1 MSLKF
6 FVKTPRHRPRFLESV
21 GRLTADGMTVIKES
35 LKILWRC
42 QLRKPSFLQDNH
54 EICFVGAEGFDDLS
68 QVDPK
73 GDALL
78 EEALEA
84 DKSKEWY
91 EKKKRSKDEAK

>member
-1 MSLKF
+1 MSTPTFLLSTP
-6 FVKTPRHRPRFLESV
+6 VENSEATWKTA
-21 GRLTADGMTVIKES
+21 TK
-35 LKILWRC
+35 C
-42 QLRKPSFLQDNH
+42 NKPYFLQDNH

>member
-1 MSLKF
+1 MKINRRS
-6 FVKTPRHRPRFLESV
+6 
-21 GRLTADGMTVIKES
+21 GLTEIKES
-35 LKILWRC
+35 LKFLWRC
-42 QLRKPSFLQDNH
+42 QLRTPSFLQDNH

>member
-1 MSLKF
+1 MSTPTF
-6 FVKTPRHRPRFLESV
+6 FLSTPVENSEATRNKT
-21 GRLTADGMTVIKES
+21 IK
-35 LKILWRC
+35 C
-42 QLRKPSFLQDNH
+42 NKPYFLQDNH

>member
-1 MSLKF
+1 M
-6 FVKTPRHRPRFLESV
+6 
-21 GRLTADGMTVIKES
+21 
-35 LKILWRC
+35 
-42 QLRKPSFLQDNH
+42 
-54 EICFVGAEGFDDLS
+54 GAEGFDDLS

-91 EKKKRSKDEAK
+91 EKKKISKEEAK

>member
-1 MSLKF
+1 M
-6 FVKTPRHRPRFLESV
+6 RN
-21 GRLTADGMTVIKES
+21 
-35 LKILWRC
+35 LWRS
-42 QLRKPSFLQDNH
+42 QLITPSFLQDNH